1 MGSRKKNKKKIPPSR
16 QRYEQ
21 THPVVSIRL
30 SREISESLEKFK
42 QAHGLSLADILKLGL
57 DKAKLD
63 LEIAHSRGMEDGY
76 LIGYGSAQDEYE
88 VTYWCGH
95 CRGRHLS
102 ITTEEEREA
111 AANFM
116 YRAGWHDPDCPR
128 R

>member
-1 MGSRKKNKKKIPPSR
+1 MASGKKNKKKIPPSG

-30 SREISESLEKFK
+30 SREICESLEKFK
-42 QAHGLSLADILKLGL
+42 QAQGLSLADILKIGL
-57 DKAKLD
+57 DKAKPD
-63 LEIAHSRGMEDGY
+63 LESAHSRGMEDGY
-76 LIGYGSAQDEYE
+76 LIGYGSAQGEFE
-88 VTYWCGH
+88 VGYWCSH
-95 CRGRHLS
+95 CRERHLS
-102 ITTEEEREA
+102 IMTEEEREA